1 MNQNTKTTKLVLTAL
16 LSAIAAVLM
25 FFEFPLTFI
34 APNFYEFDFSEL
46 PVLIGTFMIN
56 PVAGIVIEAVKILL
70 KLIIKGTST
79 GFVGELANFAIGCAL
94 VVVAGII
101 YRIKKTKSGAIMGM
115 LCGTVSMTIVA
126 VFFNCFVLIPL
137 YSAFMPMEQIIQ
149 LGKDIIPFVNDTFT
163 FCLFCV
169 APFNIVKGIIISV
182 ITFIVYKPL
191 ERLIH
196 KINSAFKKDA
206 VKNC

>member
-1 MNQNTKTTKLVLTAL
+1 MKQNTKTTKLVLTAL

-34 APNFYEFDFSEL
+34 APSFYQFDFSEL

-79 GFVGELANFAIGCAL
+79 GFVGELANFAVGCAL

-101 YRIKKTKSGAIMGM
+101 YKFKRTKLGAIIGM
-115 LCGTVSMTIVA
+115 ICGTFSMAIVA

-137 YSAFMPMEQIIQ
+137 YSAFMPIEQIIQ
-149 LGKDIIPFVNDTFT
+149 LGKDIIPLVNDTFT

-182 ITFIVYKPL
+182 IAFIVYKPL

-196 KINSAFKKDA
+196 KINSSFRKDT
-206 VKNC
+206 KNNC